1 MQQYSSQIK
10 VLINDED
17 EYLGDSRKD
26 NESEPKEES
35 ADLDASVIK
44 KEYSDD
50 GLITNTNRAKYQHG
64 LFLRSKQRS
73 KTGMVDRVICGSDQ
87 SSVVHLES
95 YRSYLMS

>member
-1 MQQYSSQIK
+1 M
-10 VLINDED
+10 
-17 EYLGDSRKD
+17 
-26 NESEPKEES
+26 PKES
-35 ADLDASVIK
+35 DRLDASALQRD
-44 KEYSDD
+44 YSDD
-50 GLITNTNRAKYQHG
+50 ALMTASNRVKYQHG